1 MRQIAIVPLKI
12 IYPGFNAMK
21 LQLKV
26 PKIACSA
33 CVNTV
38 TKAVSA
44 VDPTAKVE
52 ADTKTKMVSIETHKS
67 EAEIKNANLLR
78 RRFANASAG
87 YPAA

>member
-1 MRQIAIVPLKI
+1 MT
-12 IYPGFNAMK
+12 

-38 TKAVSA
+38 TKAVQS
-44 VDPTAKVE
+44 VDPAATVA
-52 ADTKTKMVSIETHKS
+52 ADTKTKIVRIETNKS
-67 EAEIKNANLLR
+67 EAVIKDAI
-78 RRFANASAG
+78 AKAG